1 MPMPSLGLK
10 HADRPAAMTLA
21 ESYRK
26 VKGSIV
32 AFCPKHIEAKAG
44 DSPPLFPP
52 IIGTGFIVGGD
63 GIIVTNDHIV
73 RAFQKQYRPPGAPK
87 DDWGVYALLL
97 HSIPEGQVEIPL
109 QVIGAATYRE
119 FVKNPEADDLTK
131 PDVAYVQVKAR
142 GLPFVNVSEDDG
154 LVEGYQLA
162 TAGFP
167 MGTDALTAPGY
178 VHQVCPTLQSGII
191 SAVLPFAC
199 SHPDAFTINVM
210 TQAGASG
217 SPAFDPTSG
226 EVVGL
231 LYAGLGDIG
240 VTRNKDIYRIPTN
253 ITYVV
258 PGHYI
263 RRLIDEVLDHPTVKA
278 PDDALTIEEML
289 KGREFLDAL
298 KEPRSYDIQE
308 SAQGKKRLRI
318 GTLSEAYTLSKPVR

>member
-1 MPMPSLGLK
+1 MPSV
-10 HADRPAAMTLA
+10 AMTLA

-26 VKGSIV
+26 VKKSIV

-44 DSPPLFPP
+44 DSPPMFPP
-52 IIGTGFIVGGD
+52 IIGTGFIVGEN

-73 RAFQKQYRPPGAPK
+73 RAFQKQYRPPGAPR

-109 QVIGAATYRE
+109 QVIGAATFRE
-119 FVKNPEADDLTK
+119 FVKKPEADDLTK

-154 LVEGYQLA
+154 LIEGYELA

-178 VHQVCPTLQSGII
+178 VHQVCPTLQRGII

-199 SHPDAFTINVM
+199 SRPDAFTINVM

-217 SPAFDPTSG
+217 SPAFDPASG

-240 VTRNKDIYRIPTN
+240 VTRNKDIYRVPTN

-263 RRLIDEVLDHPTVKA
+263 RRLIDEVLDHPNVKA
-278 PDDALTIEEML
+278 PEDALTIEQML
-289 KGREFLDAL
+289 EGREFLDAL
-298 KEPRSYDIQE
+298 KKPRSYDIQE

-318 GTLSEAYTLSKPVR
+318 GTLSEAYTLSKRVP